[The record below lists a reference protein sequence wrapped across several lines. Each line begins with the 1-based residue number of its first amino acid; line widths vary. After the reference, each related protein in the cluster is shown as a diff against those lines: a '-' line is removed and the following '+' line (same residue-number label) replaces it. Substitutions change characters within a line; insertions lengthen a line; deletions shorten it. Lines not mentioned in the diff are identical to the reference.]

1 MNSQIK
7 QKWIDALRSG
17 KYPQAQSKLYS
28 GDGFCCL
35 GVLCDIYANQ
45 VGDITWVKRDPNG
58 RFDDDKWDYWYFD
71 DQSEVL
77 PECVSKWAELD
88 ENDPVVTKDIVG
100 QDYLTTLASLNDKGA
115 TFEDLAEVIEEQ
127 L

>member
-7 QKWIDALRSG
+7 QKWIDALLSG
-17 KYPQAQSKLYS
+17 KYTQGQSKLYS

-35 GVLCDIYANQ
+35 GVLCDIYAKE
-45 VGDITWVKRDPNG
+45 VGDFAWLKKDPSKTVDN
-58 RFDDDKWDYWYFD
+58 DKWDYWYFD

-77 PECVSKWAELD
+77 PECVSKWSDLNEK
-88 ENDPVVTKDIVG
+88 DPVVINVVLD
-100 QDYLTTLASLNDKGA
+100 QDYITTLSSMNDKGA
-115 TFEDLAEVIEEQ
+115 TFEDLAKIIQEQ

>member
-17 KYPQAQSKLYS
+17 EYTQAQSKLYS

-35 GVLCDIYANQ
+35 GVLCDIYAKE
-45 VGDITWVKRDPNG
+45 VGDIAWVKKDPSKTV
-58 RFDDDKWDYWYFD
+58 DVDKWDYWYFD

-88 ENDPVVTKDIVG
+88 ENDPLVTKNFV
-100 QDYLTTLASLNDKGA
+100 LTTLSSLNDKRVE
-115 TFEDLAEVIEEQ
+115 FKDLSKVIEEQ